1 MPRFLA
7 SLTDAMDS
15 SIALSLM
22 AGVMPVMWNHAT
34 PSKTLSQSISSG
46 LASAMADHARS

>member
-1 MPRFLA
+1 MPRFFA
-7 SLTDAMDS
+7 SLTDATES

-22 AGVMPVMWNHAT
+22 AGVMPVMWNHST
-34 PSKTLSQSISSG
+34 PSKALSQSISPG